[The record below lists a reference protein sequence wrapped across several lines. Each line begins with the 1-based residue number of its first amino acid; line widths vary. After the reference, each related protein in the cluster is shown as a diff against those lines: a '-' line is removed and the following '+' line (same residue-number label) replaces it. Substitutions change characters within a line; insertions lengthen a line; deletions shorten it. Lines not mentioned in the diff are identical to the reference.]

1 MDEKPSGAQKPHP
14 STSTQFLKVP
24 TRHDFDLLSTASSV
38 LELSSIGEECNEP
51 ESTQNVWKQF
61 KFLWRQGIT
70 KYIFLISHRIHQF
83 QQ

>member
-61 KFLWRQGIT
+61 KFLW
-70 KYIFLISHRIHQF
+70 
-83 QQ
+83 